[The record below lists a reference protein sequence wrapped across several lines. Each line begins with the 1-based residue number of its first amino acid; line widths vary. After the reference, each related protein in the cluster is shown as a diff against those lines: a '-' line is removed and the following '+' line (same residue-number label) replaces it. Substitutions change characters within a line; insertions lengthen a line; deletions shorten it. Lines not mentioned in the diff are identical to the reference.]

1 MVRLRYAPSPTG
13 DPHLGNIRTAIWS
26 WLYARKMNGQFIVR
40 IEDTDQAREVPGSQ
54 DRILKSL
61 EYLGID
67 WDEGPIK
74 KGDFGPYIQSQR
86 LDIYK
91 EYSDQLLKSGNAYYA
106 FESPE
111 ELKLIREEQKQKGLP
126 PRYDGRGR
134 HLSEEEKNEKLKK
147 GVPCVVRYKMPTEGN
162 TSFEDLIRGEITV
175 PNHTLDDLI
184 LIKSDGYPTYH
195 FAHIVDDHLMKITH
209 VTRGDEWIPSTPK
222 HVAIID
228 GLGWDRPIYVHT
240 PVILG
245 PDGGKLSKR
254 HGARSVLEYQNEG
267 YLPEAIM
274 NYLAMTGWA
283 LDDKTNIISV
293 DELMKF
299 FDIKDLLP
307 NPATFDQDK
316 LDWLNGIYI
325 REMNPSKLAE
335 KLHKQLTNDLQ
346 DETIDMETVEALTP
360 IVQERISSI
369 CDIADLTGFI
379 FVNEFKVAEDH
390 LIEKN
395 LIEKNHQKSKE
406 VLLLLCNHLEQ
417 IEESKWTTVEIENV
431 MRNLA
436 SEEEVK
442 PGKLFMLTRIII
454 TGQKVSPPLFETME
468 IVGKNKIIQ
477 RLHTVV
483 QKLS

>member
-40 IEDTDQAREVPGSQ
+40 IEDTDQAREVSGSQ

-74 KGDFGPYIQSQR
+74 NGNFGPYIQSQR
-86 LDIYK
+86 LEIYK
-91 EYSDQLLKSGNAYYA
+91 QYAEQLVESGNAYYA

-126 PRYDGRGR
+126 PGYDGRGR
-134 HLSEEEKNEKLKK
+134 HVPEEEKNEKLKN
-147 GVPCVVRYKMPTEGN
+147 GIPHVIRFKMPLEGN
-162 TSFEDLIRGEITV
+162 TSFEDLIRGTITV

-195 FAHIVDDHLMKITH
+195 FAHIVDDHLMEITH

-222 HVAIID
+222 HVAIIE

-283 LDDKTNIISV
+283 LDDKTNIINV
-293 DELMKF
+293 DELINY

-325 REMNPSKLAE
+325 REMDTIQLSK
-335 KLHKQLTNDLQ
+335 KLHEQLSKDLQ
-346 DETIDMETVEALTP
+346 DEEISMETVESLTP

-369 CDIADLTGFI
+369 CDITDLTGFI
-379 FVNEFKVAEDH
+379 FINEFQAADNTMLEKNF
-390 LIEKN
+390 IEKDS
-395 LIEKNHQKSKE
+395 QKSQE
-406 VLLLLCNHLEQ
+406 ILLLLCNNLDQ
-417 IEESKWTTVEIENV
+417 IDESKWTSNEIENV
-431 MRNLA
+431 MRKLA
-436 SEEEVK
+436 SDTEVK

-468 IVGKNKIIQ
+468 IVGKNKIIH
-477 RLHTVV
+477 RLHTAA

>member
-1 MVRLRYAPSPTG
+1 M
-13 DPHLGNIRTAIWS
+13 
-26 WLYARKMNGQFIVR
+26 
-40 IEDTDQAREVPGSQ
+40 
-54 DRILKSL
+54 
-61 EYLGID
+61 
-67 WDEGPIK
+67 
-74 KGDFGPYIQSQR
+74 
-86 LDIYK
+86 
-91 EYSDQLLKSGNAYYA
+91 
-106 FESPE
+106 
-111 ELKLIREEQKQKGLP
+111 
-126 PRYDGRGR
+126 
-134 HLSEEEKNEKLKK
+134 SEEEKNEKLKK
-147 GVPCVVRYKMPTEGN
+147 GVPYVVRYKMPTEGN
-162 TSFEDLIRGEITV
+162 TSFKDLIRGEITV

-222 HVAIID
+222 HVAIIE

-283 LDDKTNIISV
+283 LDDKTNIIGV

-346 DETIDMETVEALTP
+346 DETINMKTVEALTP

-369 CDIADLTGFI
+369 CDITDLVGFI
-379 FVNEFKVAEDH
+379 FVNEFKVAEEH

-417 IEESKWTTVEIENV
+417 IEESKWTTVEIEDV

-436 SEEEVK
+436 SNAEVK